1 MDYLDLF
8 NLNIN
13 KVSVIPVHQF
23 LVLWHWLYK
32 VIQTIIKSMP
42 QRCNCLL
49 VNCIEKIN
57 VKRKSTDEE
66 KPQLNNTIS
75 LELILVHNRQANTLF
90 KWRKIN
96 DSGLSTDEP
105 FKRCDYNKKIL

>member
-1 MDYLDLF
+1 
-8 NLNIN
+8 
-13 KVSVIPVHQF
+13 
-23 LVLWHWLYK
+23 
-32 VIQTIIKSMP
+32 MP

-66 KPQLNNTIS
+66 KPRLNNTIS
-75 LELILVHNRQANTLF
+75 LELILVHKIDRQTHYS

-105 FKRCDYNKKIL
+105 FKRCDYNKKNIIIILYHNQN

>member
-1 MDYLDLF
+1 
-8 NLNIN
+8 
-13 KVSVIPVHQF
+13 
-23 LVLWHWLYK
+23 
-32 VIQTIIKSMP
+32 MP

-66 KPQLNNTIS
+66 RPRLNNTIS

-90 KWRKIN
+90 KMKEN
-96 DSGLSTDEP
+96 Q
-105 FKRCDYNKKIL
+105 